1 MGLLS
6 NIAGRIERA
15 FAGDKDHVIIRAA
28 QGATGP
34 IAPTGFN
41 LLQAYGYDVLAD
53 YLRLD
58 ASLLERYADYEEMD
72 DYPEIASAIDIFAD
86 DATQPDTV
94 NNRTVWCT
102 SKNVRVRTEV
112 DNMIRRLNLD
122 EEAWEITRSL
132 VKYGNDFEELLVNDD
147 GVIGLNYLPAPSV
160 RRIEGRHGE
169 LYGFIQDPRGKIGF
183 SVDDFKAA
191 MAKRQ
196 ALITGDI
203 KAGEAGTDPTIA
215 FEDWEVVHFRLRGKQ
230 RRSVYGHC
238 LRKSSKVMTNLGVR
252 EIQHLRPGDV
262 VQTFDGFK
270 MVEASVLDV
279 VCSGRKPVF
288 SVKTRHREVF
298 ATAEHPVLV
307 MGEHG
312 PRWVPV
318 AELRMGDRVV
328 LPAPTD
334 APGRSVRIKDPEHFT
349 RVRVTSEG
357 AALVQAQRAG
367 ERYFYQRLGLNTLGL
382 GDVDRVLAGAVSVTR
397 EEFARLTEVLPVLRA
412 PEASVTHAPNR
423 ENFVRCPEFVDTQFA
438 RWFGFMLGDGWMH
451 GGSVAFALG
460 DHADINARYRAVFE
474 SMGLDVK
481 VEYQR
486 QIDEATGEERRVART
501 ALVHC
506 TDLQDILHD
515 LGFIDGVH
523 NKRIPQWVYEAPRE
537 IREAVVAGL
546 ADADG
551 WDVYQRGQDAMRIE
565 LANYELLRDAKA
577 LIDGLGWTAGNICVR
592 KARPGKISS
601 HPAMRGQV
609 VNSRESYI
617 LHFHSTPLFDGALR
631 TENVLSITEQP
642 GGPED
647 VYDIHVDHPQH
658 NFVADGLVVHNSV
671 LDSARWI
678 WRRLMLL
685 EDAAM
690 IYRLHRA
697 PERFAVYVNV
707 GDRSDNEAMLY
718 LNRMRQQFRKTK
730 YINPR
735 TGYLDQKVNPPAQDE
750 DFYIPFRS
758 GEDGSR
764 VEMLSAPAWQHM
776 DDVEYF
782 RSKLFAAMKIP
793 RAYLGEDD
801 GAVRAVLSSQ
811 DIRFARTVLRIQR
824 EVRNG
829 IRKMAR
835 VHLAALNIDPN
846 SVDFD
851 IQMTVPSSLLELAQI
866 EARAARADLAARM
879 RDFVSLH
886 WVLEHVFNLDDEEIQ
901 TIFLQRDEDMI
912 REGKAQGAA
921 QAAAQPPMDMGGG
934 EFGGA
939 EMGMEPGAEGGAL
952 PPEGEADAAEAPVE
966 AGPFERRD
974 RSRSRAIFSA
984 RRIGLELPSG
994 RVMRGRTSAITER
1007 ELFAGA
1013 DRAGQRRVEEKL
1025 ETLLKSDKALA
1036 GRLQELREL
1045 MSELRSTV
1053 TSRKR

>member
-28 QGATGP
+28 QGATSP

-102 SKNVRVRTEV
+102 SKNVRVRAEV
-112 DNMIRRLNLD
+112 DNMLRRLNLD

-230 RRSVYGHC
+230 RRSVYGH
-238 LRKSSKVMTNLGVR
+238 
-252 EIQHLRPGDV
+252 
-262 VQTFDGFK
+262 
-270 MVEASVLDV
+270 
-279 VCSGRKPVF
+279 
-288 SVKTRHREVF
+288 
-298 ATAEHPVLV
+298 
-307 MGEHG
+307 
-312 PRWVPV
+312 
-318 AELRMGDRVV
+318 
-328 LPAPTD
+328 
-334 APGRSVRIKDPEHFT
+334 
-349 RVRVTSEG
+349 
-357 AALVQAQRAG
+357 
-367 ERYFYQRLGLNTLGL
+367 
-382 GDVDRVLAGAVSVTR
+382 
-397 EEFARLTEVLPVLRA
+397 
-412 PEASVTHAPNR
+412 
-423 ENFVRCPEFVDTQFA
+423 
-438 RWFGFMLGDGWMH
+438 
-451 GGSVAFALG
+451 
-460 DHADINARYRAVFE
+460 
-474 SMGLDVK
+474 
-481 VEYQR
+481 
-486 QIDEATGEERRVART
+486 
-501 ALVHC
+501 
-506 TDLQDILHD
+506 
-515 LGFIDGVH
+515 
-523 NKRIPQWVYEAPRE
+523 
-537 IREAVVAGL
+537 
-546 ADADG
+546 
-551 WDVYQRGQDAMRIE
+551 
-565 LANYELLRDAKA
+565 
-577 LIDGLGWTAGNICVR
+577 
-592 KARPGKISS
+592 
-601 HPAMRGQV
+601 
-609 VNSRESYI
+609 
-617 LHFHSTPLFDGALR
+617 
-631 TENVLSITEQP
+631 
-642 GGPED
+642 
-647 VYDIHVDHPQH
+647 
-658 NFVADGLVVHNSV
+658 SV

-697 PERFAVYVNV
+697 PERFAFYVNV

-718 LNRMRQQFRKTK
+718 LNRMRQQFRKNK
-730 YINPR
+730 YVNPR

-835 VHLAALNIDPN
+835 VHLSALNIDPN

-886 WVLEHVFNLDDEEIQ
+886 WVLAHVFNLDDEEIQ

-934 EFGGA
+934 DFGGT
-939 EMGMEPGAEGGAL
+939 ESGVEGGEQA
-952 PPEGEADAAEAPVE
+952 PEGEAGAAETPDA
-966 AGPFERRD
+966 AGPFEQRE
-974 RSRSRAIFSA
+974 RSRARAIFSA
-984 RRIGLELPSG
+984 RRIGMELPSG
-994 RVMRGRTSAITER
+994 RVMRGRTAAITER
-1007 ELFAGA
+1007 ELFAGS

-1025 ETLLKSDKALA
+1025 EALLKRDKVLA

-1045 MSELRSTV
+1045 MGELRSTV

>member
-15 FAGDKDHVIIRAA
+15 FAGDKDQVIIRAA

-230 RRSVYGHC
+230 RRSVYGH
-238 LRKSSKVMTNLGVR
+238 
-252 EIQHLRPGDV
+252 
-262 VQTFDGFK
+262 
-270 MVEASVLDV
+270 
-279 VCSGRKPVF
+279 
-288 SVKTRHREVF
+288 
-298 ATAEHPVLV
+298 
-307 MGEHG
+307 
-312 PRWVPV
+312 
-318 AELRMGDRVV
+318 
-328 LPAPTD
+328 
-334 APGRSVRIKDPEHFT
+334 
-349 RVRVTSEG
+349 
-357 AALVQAQRAG
+357 
-367 ERYFYQRLGLNTLGL
+367 
-382 GDVDRVLAGAVSVTR
+382 
-397 EEFARLTEVLPVLRA
+397 
-412 PEASVTHAPNR
+412 
-423 ENFVRCPEFVDTQFA
+423 
-438 RWFGFMLGDGWMH
+438 
-451 GGSVAFALG
+451 
-460 DHADINARYRAVFE
+460 
-474 SMGLDVK
+474 
-481 VEYQR
+481 
-486 QIDEATGEERRVART
+486 
-501 ALVHC
+501 
-506 TDLQDILHD
+506 
-515 LGFIDGVH
+515 
-523 NKRIPQWVYEAPRE
+523 
-537 IREAVVAGL
+537 
-546 ADADG
+546 
-551 WDVYQRGQDAMRIE
+551 
-565 LANYELLRDAKA
+565 
-577 LIDGLGWTAGNICVR
+577 
-592 KARPGKISS
+592 
-601 HPAMRGQV
+601 
-609 VNSRESYI
+609 
-617 LHFHSTPLFDGALR
+617 
-631 TENVLSITEQP
+631 
-642 GGPED
+642 
-647 VYDIHVDHPQH
+647 
-658 NFVADGLVVHNSV
+658 SV

-697 PERFAVYVNV
+697 PERFAFYVNV
-707 GDRSDNEAMLY
+707 GDRSDQEAMLY
-718 LNRMRQQFRKTK
+718 LNRMRQQFRKNK
-730 YINPR
+730 YVNPR

-801 GAVRAVLSSQ
+801 GAVRSVLSSQ
-811 DIRFARTVLRIQR
+811 DIRFARTVLRVQR

-835 VHLAALNIDPN
+835 VHLSALNIDPN

-934 EFGGA
+934 DAFGGA
-939 EMGMEPGAEGGAL
+939 ELGMEPGAEGAVGEPL
-952 PPEGEADAAEAPVE
+952 PPEGTEPAPTE
-966 AGPFERRD
+966 AGPFEARGT
-974 RSRSRAIFSA
+974 RSRARAIFSA
-984 RRIGLELPSG
+984 RRIGMELPSG
-994 RVMRGRTSAITER
+994 RVMRGRTPAITER
-1007 ELFAGA
+1007 ELFSGG
-1013 DRAGQRRVEEKL
+1013 DRASQRRVEDKL

>member
-15 FAGDKDHVIIRAA
+15 FAGDKDQVIIRAA

-34 IAPTGFN
+34 LAPTGFN

-183 SVDDFKAA
+183 SVDDYKAA

-215 FEDWEVVHFRLRGKQ
+215 FEDWEVVHFRLRGKH
-230 RRSVYGHC
+230 RRSVYGH
-238 LRKSSKVMTNLGVR
+238 
-252 EIQHLRPGDV
+252 
-262 VQTFDGFK
+262 
-270 MVEASVLDV
+270 
-279 VCSGRKPVF
+279 
-288 SVKTRHREVF
+288 
-298 ATAEHPVLV
+298 
-307 MGEHG
+307 
-312 PRWVPV
+312 
-318 AELRMGDRVV
+318 
-328 LPAPTD
+328 
-334 APGRSVRIKDPEHFT
+334 
-349 RVRVTSEG
+349 
-357 AALVQAQRAG
+357 
-367 ERYFYQRLGLNTLGL
+367 
-382 GDVDRVLAGAVSVTR
+382 
-397 EEFARLTEVLPVLRA
+397 
-412 PEASVTHAPNR
+412 
-423 ENFVRCPEFVDTQFA
+423 
-438 RWFGFMLGDGWMH
+438 
-451 GGSVAFALG
+451 
-460 DHADINARYRAVFE
+460 
-474 SMGLDVK
+474 
-481 VEYQR
+481 
-486 QIDEATGEERRVART
+486 
-501 ALVHC
+501 
-506 TDLQDILHD
+506 
-515 LGFIDGVH
+515 
-523 NKRIPQWVYEAPRE
+523 
-537 IREAVVAGL
+537 
-546 ADADG
+546 
-551 WDVYQRGQDAMRIE
+551 
-565 LANYELLRDAKA
+565 
-577 LIDGLGWTAGNICVR
+577 
-592 KARPGKISS
+592 
-601 HPAMRGQV
+601 
-609 VNSRESYI
+609 
-617 LHFHSTPLFDGALR
+617 
-631 TENVLSITEQP
+631 
-642 GGPED
+642 
-647 VYDIHVDHPQH
+647 
-658 NFVADGLVVHNSV
+658 SV

-697 PERFAVYVNV
+697 PERFAFYVNV
-707 GDRSDNEAMLY
+707 GDRSDQEAMLH
-718 LNRMRQQFRKTK
+718 LNRMRQQFRKNK
-730 YINPR
+730 YVNPR

-750 DFYIPFRS
+750 DFYIPFRT

-801 GAVRAVLSSQ
+801 GAVRSVLSSQ
-811 DIRFARTVLRIQR
+811 DIRFARTVLRVQR

-835 VHLAALNIDPN
+835 VHLSALNIDPN

-851 IQMTVPSSLLELAQI
+851 IQMTVPSALLELAQI

-886 WVLEHVFNLDDEEIQ
+886 WVLEHVFNLDETEIQ
-901 TIFLQRDEDMI
+901 TIFLQRDEDLI

-921 QAAAQPPMDMGGG
+921 QAAAQPPMDMGGDA
-934 EFGGA
+934 FGA
-939 EMGMEPGAEGGAL
+939 DSMGMAPEDAAASE
-952 PPEGEADAAEAPVE
+952 PPEGEGSESPVS
-966 AGPFERRD
+966 AGPFESRKD

-994 RVMRGRTSAITER
+994 RKLKGLTPTITER
-1007 ELFAGA
+1007 ELMTGT
-1013 DRAGQRRVEEKL
+1013 DREGQRRVAEKL
-1025 ETLLKSDKALA
+1025 EVLLKNDKALA

-1045 MSELRSTV
+1045 MGELRSSVGTRG
-1053 TSRKR
+1053 TSRQR